1 MNEAGF
7 GPEAWAPLSRAWL
20 AYFRGD
26 TRATLNVHADD
37 GAFEPIPVSVF
48 CRGEGELRGPDRDAI
63 RLARGK
69 TLDVGAGV
77 GAISL
82 LLQEKG
88 LPVTAL
94 EVVPEGVEIMRAR
107 GVEDP
112 RESRLEGLP
121 FGELY
126 DTILLLMNGTALAGT
141 LSGLPDLLHSLGR
154 LLAPGGQVLM
164 DSTDLAGDGE
174 FQYQLEFQ
182 GEKGAPFPQLFLEPE
197 TLGRVAAELGWR
209 MEVVWKGKDGE
220 YLARL
225 SRL

>member
-7 GPEAWAPLSRAWL
+7 GPEAWAPLSKAWM
-20 AYFRGD
+20 AYFRGN
-26 TRATLNVHADD
+26 TRAILNVHADD
-37 GAFEPIPVSVF
+37 GAFEPMPVSVF
-48 CRGEGELRGPDRDAI
+48 FRGEGELRGPDRGAV
-63 RLARGK
+63 RLARGR

-82 LLQEKG
+82 VLQEKG

-94 EVVPEGVEIMRAR
+94 EVVPEGVEIMRTR

-112 RESRLEGLP
+112 REGRLEDLTLEEP
-121 FGELY
+121 Y

-141 LSGLPDLLHSLGR
+141 LSGFPDLLDSLGR
-154 LLAPGGQVLM
+154 LLAPGGQVLI

-182 GEKGAPFPQLFLEPE
+182 GEKGAPFPQLFLEPD
-197 TLGRVAAELGWR
+197 TLGGVAAEKGWG
-209 MEVVWKGKDGE
+209 MEVVWKGEDGE